1 MSESRTKAGNKS
13 YCLSCYHIPHVI
25 CQMLMLV
32 TVYSWKWQCFFTTSL
47 ASPVPV
53 TLEFI
58 DLVPAN
64 NKSKLFSCHIAFVVW
79 ASILKAAGLNTQEA
93 AVRKYSGGSCSEI
106 SLEMEFLFSQ
116 KVVCDTLK
124 MVPIKIH
131 APKFQFQVR
140 NSWLQAI
147 KNYYIRHFLKYFM
160 SHQITKLSEAAD
172 LGGRAVVKKDFKK

>member
-1 MSESRTKAGNKS
+1 MYGNYLRPWRQQS
-13 YCLSCYHIPHVI
+13 
-25 CQMLMLV
+25 
-32 TVYSWKWQCFFTTSL
+32 FFSSL

-58 DLVPAN
+58 ELVPAN

-116 KVVCDTLK
+116 KVVRDTLK

-147 KNYYIRHFLKYFM
+147 KNYYIRHFFKIFHV
-160 SHQITKLSEAAD
+160 SPNHKIVRSRRSGWT
-172 LGGRAVVKKDFKK
+172 AVVKKDFKK

>member
-1 MSESRTKAGNKS
+1 MYENYLRPWRQQS
-13 YCLSCYHIPHVI
+13 
-25 CQMLMLV
+25 
-32 TVYSWKWQCFFTTSL
+32 FFSSL

-58 DLVPAN
+58 ELVPAN

-106 SLEMEFLFSQ
+106 LLEMEFLFSQ

-147 KNYYIRHFLKYFM
+147 KNYYIRHFLKIFPV
-160 SHQITKLSEAAD
+160 SPNHKIVRSCRSGWTGCSQKGLQE
-172 LGGRAVVKKDFKK
+172 VKF